1 MAIKITGAARVPLR
15 RAASGAAAERARTI
29 KMPATEASRP
39 MVARARGKAIMA
51 PCCSALRAMVD
62 AMAIQAIIEPQ

>member
-15 RAASGAAAERARTI
+15 RAFRAAR
-29 KMPATEASRP
+29 SRNDQNTGYRSQQ
-39 MVARARGKAIMA
+39 ANGSQGRGKAIIA